1 MLLRIALFAGL
12 VAAIV
17 AGAPVAAAN
26 DTTSTDIT
34 VTRSD
39 GTTTTGTIHAP
50 VGATGRPGVVLVHG
64 SGTSPSPQYAQVAA
78 ALARQGIVA
87 LTYAKRTENYTPAH
101 RDYSLLADDA
111 LAGVAALRAR
121 PEVDPA
127 RVGLWGLSEGGWVA
141 PMATARSA
149 DVAFLITIGANS
161 GAPAA
166 QQNWANE
173 TRFAAGGVRGSMVDT
188 LARNAIR
195 VAAGAG
201 LFAQA
206 DYDPRPVLERI
217 EQPVLGIWG
226 ELDRLTPPGD
236 SSRGFQE
243 AFDRVGKTN
252 YTLRTLP
259 DAQHGG
265 FTTTDGFDRG
275 AELAP
280 GYVELMGAWV
290 KALPGSADRSADAP
304 AAQGHSVTPLT
315 PLSWWESPAALLAVL
330 IGTVLALTGYAL
342 TGLVRRWRLPSAVPA
357 RILVV
362 TAGIGVVG
370 SIAQLFYVAS
380 TRATSFGPLLFGR
393 TLPWVASQVI
403 AVCAVVALGFVIA
416 RRGRMLADAGR
427 GARARW
433 ALLVC
438 GGIGFTLWALYWGLL
453 LP

>member
-1 MLLRIALFAGL
+1 MLLRIALLTGL
-12 VAAIV
+12 IAAV
-17 AGAPVAAAN
+17 LTGAPVARA
-26 DTTSTDIT
+26 DGPTTTDIT

-50 VGATGRPGVVLVHG
+50 AGAAGRPGVVLVHG
-64 SGTSPSPQYAQVAA
+64 SGTAPSPQYAQVAA
-78 ALARQGIVA
+78 ALAREGIVA
-87 LTYAKRTENYTPAH
+87 LTYAKRTEDYTPAH

-127 RVGLWGLSEGGWVA
+127 KVGLWGLSEGGWVA

-173 TRFAAGGVRGSMVDT
+173 TRFAAGGVRGSMVDR
-188 LARNAIR
+188 LGRNAIR
-195 VAAGAG
+195 VSVGAG

-206 DYDPRPVLERI
+206 DYDPTPVLERI
-217 EQPVLGIWG
+217 AQPVLGIWG

-236 SSRGFQE
+236 SLRGFQQ

-259 DAQHGG
+259 AAQHGG
-265 FTTTDGFDRG
+265 FTTIDGFDKG
-275 AELAP
+275 KELAP
-280 GYVELMGAWV
+280 GYAELMGDWV
-290 KALPGSADRSADAP
+290 HALPASADKSADRP
-304 AAQGHSVTPLT
+304 AAQAHSVSPLT
-315 PLSWWESPAALLAVL
+315 PLSWWESPAVLLVVVAT
-330 IGTVLALTGYAL
+330 TVLALAGYAL
-342 TGLVRRWRLPSAVPA
+342 TGLVRGWRLPNPVPA
-357 RILVV
+357 RVLVV
-362 TAGIGVVG
+362 TAGLGVIGT
-370 SIAQLFYVAS
+370 IAQLVWVAS

-393 TLPWVASQVI
+393 MLPWVALQVV
-403 AVCAVVALGFVIA
+403 AVSAVIALGFVIA
-416 RRGRMLADAGR
+416 RGGGKSA
-427 GARARW
+427 GARTRW
-433 ALLVC
+433 ASLVC